1 MKVQSTL
8 LALST
13 ALVIVGPA
21 FAGQIYDSTTVGA
34 DNSLTNGAGSTG
46 PGMSG
51 YNHSG
56 LEDKPMRLSSIS
68 DGKTPE
74 RRLQRGFSRRPVYNN
89 YADLALPHIR

>member
-1 MKVQSTL
+1 MIKSTFM
-8 LALST
+8 AIT
-13 ALVIVGPA
+13 AALVLTAPV

-34 DNSLTNGAGSTG
+34 DNGLSNGAGSTG

-51 YNHSG
+51 YNHTG
-56 LEDKPMRLSSIS
+56 LQDKPTRLSSLS